1 MMASTGDYKGAVKF
15 YMEAIKLSKKR
26 AGRVTRREV
35 AMTIEVARLLMR
47 SRAQIDRARRLLNA
61 VLPHAV
67 ALEIVELEQEILNL
81 LDNLEA
87 NVMHDSAWRQFLAK
101 MQAATRFLKK
111 DKEKEE
117 NN

>member
-1 MMASTGDYKGAVKF
+1 M
-15 YMEAIKLSKKR
+15 
-26 AGRVTRREV
+26 
-35 AMTIEVARLLMR
+35 
-47 SRAQIDRARRLLNA
+47 
-61 VLPHAV
+61 